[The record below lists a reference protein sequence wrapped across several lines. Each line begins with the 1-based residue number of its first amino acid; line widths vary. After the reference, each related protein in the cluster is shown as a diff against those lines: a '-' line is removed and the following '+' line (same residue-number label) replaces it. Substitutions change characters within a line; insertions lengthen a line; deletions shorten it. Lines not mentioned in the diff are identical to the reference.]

1 MCTICT
7 FIYFDLSF
15 FLSLKREKLDNMT
28 RKEHDVRKI
37 IKDIQI
43 KQRRTLRLHIP
54 GMYIFG
60 IKLKWLEILIHVP
73 IKYKKF
79 HNRAVRRAVGQL
91 KCYLN
96 YVNLYFMNKNRSIYI
111 PLIYGNLLP
120 HCKNKGKQLMGK
132 YFFSKIGL
140 LAFILYPWTL
150 RFVNHTW
157 AVKKVWVKKIWV
169 V

>member
-1 MCTICT
+1 M
-7 FIYFDLSF
+7 YFHIFWSYI
-15 FLSLKREKLDNMT
+15 SKREKLDNMP
-28 RKEHDVRKI
+28 RKEYDVRKI

-43 KQRRTLRLHIP
+43 KQGRTLRLHVP
-54 GMYIFG
+54 GMYIFS
-60 IKLKWLEILIHVP
+60 IKLKWLEILIHVT

-120 HCKNKGKQLMGK
+120 HCKNKGKQLVGK
-132 YFFSKIGL
+132 YFFFKDW
-140 LAFILYPWTL
+140 FISLYSMA
-150 RFVNHTW
+150 VNTS
-157 AVKKVWVKKIWV
+157 IC
-169 V
+169 

>member
-54 GMYIFG
+54 GTCMYIFS

-120 HCKNKGKQLMGK
+120 HCKNKGKQLVGK
-132 YFFSKIGL
+132 FFFFKDW
-140 LAFILYPWTL
+140 FISLYSIP
-150 RFVNHTW
+150 VNTS
-157 AVKKVWVKKIWV
+157 IC
-169 V
+169 

>member
-1 MCTICT
+1 M
-7 FIYFDLSF
+7 YFHIFWSYI
-15 FLSLKREKLDNMT
+15 SKREKLDNMP
-28 RKEHDVRKI
+28 RKEYDVRKK
-37 IKDIQI
+37 IKNIQI
-43 KQRRTLRLHIP
+43 KQGRTLRLHVP
-54 GMYIFG
+54 GMYIFS

-79 HNRAVRRAVGQL
+79 HNRAARRAVGQL